1 MNIATLFRGL
11 ASFSWLAVFVV
22 LGIVIMRASR
32 KQATKGVSSLLVGVI
47 IFASVISIV
56 SAGIVFIEPNE
67 RGVVV
72 SPYAFRAPNG
82 YLEDALTPGLRWI
95 VPGESVRMYSIS
107 RQSYTMSGTVGEG
120 TVAEND
126 SIRARTKDGQEVF
139 IDASVIFQVDPSK
152 VIQLH
157 IDWQSRYQDELVRP
171 TARGIIRDIASQYGI
186 EEIVSTQRASLESGI
201 TTTLEEKFLENNLIL
216 VDFVLRDIH
225 FSDEYAAAV
234 EQKQIAE
241 QQAQQAK
248 FVVESKKQEAEQ
260 ARQVAQGVA
269 DAAVIAAQGEADARL
284 IQAEAEAAALE
295 QIAIVIAANP
305 DMLTYEYIQKLSNQ
319 IDVMLLPSDSPFLF
333 PLPDAGGANT
343 VIPTVPA
350 E

>member
-1 MNIATLFRGL
+1 MNIALLFKGL
-11 ASFSWLAVFVV
+11 ASFSWFAFIVV

-32 KQATKGVSSLLVGVI
+32 KQPTKGLSSLLVGVL
-47 IFASVISIV
+47 IFAMVISVI

-67 RGVVV
+67 RAVVV

-82 YLEDALTPGLRWI
+82 YLEEAITPGLRWI
-95 VPGESVRMYSIS
+95 VPGENARIYSIS
-107 RQSYTMSGTVGEG
+107 RQTYTMSAASAEGNVVGD
-120 TVAEND
+120 D

-139 IDASVIFQVDPSK
+139 IDASVIFQVDSSK
-152 VIQLH
+152 VTQLH
-157 IDWQSRYQDELVRP
+157 IEWANRYRDELVRP
-171 TARGIIRDIASQYGI
+171 TTRGIVRDIASQYGI
-186 EEIVSTQRASLESGI
+186 EEIVSTERASLESAI
-201 TTTLEEKFLENNLIL
+201 TESMEEKFLENNLIL

-225 FSDEYAAAV
+225 FSAEYAVAV

-260 ARQVAQGVA
+260 ARQVAEGVA

-295 QIAIVIAANP
+295 LINNAIKNNP
-305 DMLTYEYIQKLSNQ
+305 DLLTYQYIEKLGPN

-333 PLPDAGGANT
+333 PLPETG
-343 VIPTVPA
+343 VTVP
-350 E
+350 

>member
-47 IFASVISIV
+47 IFASVISIL

-284 IQAEAEAAALE
+284 IQAEAEASALE

-333 PLPDAGGANT
+333 PLPDAGGTNT